1 MSGRKEWPEL
11 VGQTFQ
17 AACQKISEFDS
28 SLTPYN
34 ARNGQQDRMYDPT
47 RVVCVTNDNDIITE
61 VPYYNYESTYDSRL
75 LLSGYVVSSADRLSN
90 SVTTISKEVERF
102 GEIFS
107 SENDDTV
114 GIFINLRNFLI

>member
-1 MSGRKEWPEL
+1 
-11 VGQTFQ
+11 
-17 AACQKISEFDS
+17 
-28 SLTPYN
+28 
-34 ARNGQQDRMYDPT
+34 
-47 RVVCVTNDNDIITE
+47 
-61 VPYYNYESTYDSRL
+61 STYDSRL